1 MTTVMVGKRLM
12 KKRRRRRGP
21 TMKIPG
27 KKVVQVRRRFGGTQ
41 YFRKALSS
49 SGLLYFIRSK
59 IVKRY

>member
-1 MTTVMVGKRLM
+1 M

-27 KKVVQVRRRFGGTQ
+27 KKVVQVRRRCGTQ
-41 YFRKALSS
+41 YFREALSS

>member
-27 KKVVQVRRRFGGTQ
+27 KKVEQVRRRCGTQ
-41 YFRKALSS
+41 YFREALSS

>member
-1 MTTVMVGKRLM
+1 
-12 KKRRRRRGP
+12 
-21 TMKIPG
+21 MKIPG
-27 KKVVQVRRRFGGTQ
+27 KKVEQVRRRFGGTQ